1 MGDHL
6 LIMDMREKARSKNEH
21 DQFLALLFALQIP
34 SICSRIEISRTDK
47 NSGKPNEARDNPAGI
62 LYNVICV
69 WRRLSS

>member
-34 SICSRIEISRTDK
+34 SVSVDDLISKTAEKK
-47 NSGKPNEARDNPAGI
+47 NTPAE
-62 LYNVICV
+62 
-69 WRRLSS
+69 